1 MGGGSQG
8 GCERRIEVFGKILKK
23 KKCPERHVNPRLVFF
38 LMYKHILKILDLNLK
53 PGPHSPT
60 LALNFNV

>member
-1 MGGGSQG
+1 MD
-8 GCERRIEVFGKILKK
+8 IFVNAILKLEK
-23 KKCPERHVNPRLVFF
+23 KGPERHVYPWLVFF
-38 LMYKHILKILDLNLK
+38 LKYKHILKILDFDLK